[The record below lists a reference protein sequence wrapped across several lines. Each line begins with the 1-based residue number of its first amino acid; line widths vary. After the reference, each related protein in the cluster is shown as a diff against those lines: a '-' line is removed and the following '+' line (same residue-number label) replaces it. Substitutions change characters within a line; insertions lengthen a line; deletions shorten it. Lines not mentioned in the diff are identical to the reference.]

1 MSRSIGDL
9 SIIHSYVAFHSLL
22 LLLLLHIVSHY
33 YLYSIN
39 EAVCVDVLN

>member
-9 SIIHSYVAFHSLL
+9 IIIHSYVAFHSLL